1 MIVKAES
8 ELVGLMNAYRSWDFY
23 DFIEVFFVN
32 CFPDVKDRATTTDN
46 SLDRS
51 LYWKD
56 DYAREKW
63 QKFQKNPVSYMCSMD
78 NRTLEAFR
86 EAITKEINHP

>member
-1 MIVKAES
+1 MN
-8 ELVGLMNAYRSWDFY
+8 ELVGLMNAYRSWDYY

-32 CFPDVKDRATTTDN
+32 RFPSVKTRVTTPDN
-46 SLDRS
+46 GLDRS

-63 QKFQKNPVSYMCSMD
+63 MKFQSNPVSYMCSMD
-78 NRTLEAFR
+78 SRTLEAFR